1 MDDLPLSAENIET
14 LTMLAESSNGKLEA
28 AAAASSSQ
36 AFNVGCSVGLM
47 PGLIIIFLVLF
58 LTKGSIAATAIAI
71 LLVAMF
77 MILFANGVAYI
88 SRINAIGHLYQEQV
102 KTEIDQILQEEML
115 SRKNF
120 AQVASQVLPHDA
132 ALQKFLVENKQ

>member
-1 MDDLPLSAENIET
+1 MDDLPLTAENIDT

-47 PGLIIIFLVLF
+47 PGLIVILLVFF

-88 SRINAIGHLYQEQV
+88 SRINSIGHLYQEQV

-120 AQVASQVLPHDA
+120 AQVASQVLPRDA
-132 ALQKFLVENKQ
+132 ALQKYLVENK